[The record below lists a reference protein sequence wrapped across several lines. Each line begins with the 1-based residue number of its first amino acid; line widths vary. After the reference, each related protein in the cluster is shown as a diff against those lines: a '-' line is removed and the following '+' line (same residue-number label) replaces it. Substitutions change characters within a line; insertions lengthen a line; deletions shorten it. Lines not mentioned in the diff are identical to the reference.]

1 MKERSGMWTTLQAT
15 LPGSTPVSAG
25 GVWRGWPAPA
35 GSIRLS
41 APDNSTWLGRRYQT
55 LLTLAVQTGQR
66 VSELTRLARH
76 DITWAPGHT
85 FVATAR
91 DRKDR
96 ATPLPAHT

>member
-1 MKERSGMWTTLQAT
+1 V
-15 LPGSTPVSAG
+15 PVQPQSDA
-25 GVWRGWPAPA
+25 APDLLVRDCEGA
-35 GSIRLS
+35 VGHLDDAARLS
-41 APDNSTWLGRRYQT
+41 APDNSTWFGRRYQT

-66 VSELTRLARH
+66 ISQLTRLARH